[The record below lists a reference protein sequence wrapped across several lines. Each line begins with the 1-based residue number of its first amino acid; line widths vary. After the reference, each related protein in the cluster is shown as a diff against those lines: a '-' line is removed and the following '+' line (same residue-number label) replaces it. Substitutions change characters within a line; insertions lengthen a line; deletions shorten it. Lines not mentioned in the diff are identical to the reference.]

1 MALSAVQ
8 ILDPREQAIPSTVS
22 LQLRWYA
29 AYTCANHE
37 KRVRD
42 QMEQRSVESFL
53 PVYQTVRR
61 WKDRRMQ
68 LQMPLF
74 PGYVFVPMAPGDR
87 LRVLQVPSVVR
98 LVGVN
103 GELSA
108 FPDEGIEVL
117 KKGLAGGVAS
127 ET

>member
-74 PGYVFVPMAPGDR
+74 PGYRFLRMAHVDR
-87 LRVLQVPSVVR
+87 LRVLQVPVVVS
-98 LVGVN
+98 LPWF
-103 GELSA
+103 ECQLS
-108 FPDEGIEVL
+108 P
-117 KKGLAGGVAS
+117 
-127 ET
+127 

>member
-8 ILDPREQAIPSTVS
+8 ILGPREQAIPSTVS

-37 KRVRD
+37 KRARD

-61 WKDRRMQ
+61 GKDRRMR
-68 LQMPLF
+68 LHMPPF
-74 PGYVFVPMAPGDR
+74 PGSGFVGVAPFDIWR
-87 LRVLQVPSVVR
+87 LLQVPRVVR
-98 LVGVN
+98 LLAVN
-103 GELSA
+103 VQRS
-108 FPDEGIEVL
+108 
-117 KKGLAGGVAS
+117 S
-127 ET
+127 

>member
-1 MALSAVQ
+1 MGEVTNVPVSDGAKLLVASKESETMALSAVQ

-61 WKDRRMQ
+61 WKDRWIELPMHI
-68 LQMPLF
+68 L
-74 PGYVFVPMAPGDR
+74 PG
-87 LRVLQVPSVVR
+87 
-98 LVGVN
+98 
-103 GELSA
+103 
-108 FPDEGIEVL
+108 
-117 KKGLAGGVAS
+117 
-127 ET
+127 